1 MTAIQFAPAPAKTI
15 AMPPQLQ
22 AEPQTAAIGRGA
34 HRHFSVRRIA
44 NHEVP
49 EPAAPSPAVRSPH
62 LSSIPPPLSR
72 ETFDMLLKRLSLPV
86 AGTSK
91 EHLEAL
97 RARLLAGD
105 AVNGEARQL
114 DEGERRCLL
123 TGLNLELLQ
132 HPGAWNDGLGDLQPL
147 IVNSAA
153 WPAGR
158 ALRIVDTDTNSITLY
173 RQGEA
178 ERRVHHGDEVRLP
191 EPEDNEVI
199 LLRHARHFSLIQ
211 RDQDKV
217 VREVPHDG
225 DCFFSCIS
233 LALGA
238 DDCVASN
245 LTLRSALAE
254 HIWDTPEALEVAGT
268 WEGRLVDKPAIV
280 AVIPKPP
287 SVSPAA
293 RNAATPTHVSSDAQ
307 PASRQSPFAAHGP
320 FARTATDPQA
330 KLSHGLV
337 RAYNRAMKAH
347 LANGPLADSD
357 MQRFH
362 QQLKTWLKAEFSDG
376 GATDEHA
383 HKVLDDALQSAF
395 SVHVKRN
402 EAAVNAGA
410 PAPSPS
416 GHNTADEDGILQRLL
431 PEIGQFYASQMNTAL
446 ADDIYSPAEL
456 RALHDANVSALL
468 REIGDIQPWASEA
481 AKQNVAS
488 ELLHAFPAFKQ
499 RNQEKMKQVQQEISK
514 AINKTGSAYIKEIED
529 MLQKH
534 PSGVQPDTLLRTHHS
549 IVKGLES
556 TFPTSLLE
564 IRRNEPIEG
573 HWQVVKTHIDNYW
586 TTAVV
591 PANEAALAKP
601 APAREGPLSTTWK
614 PRVHRTHALI

>member
-1 MTAIQFAPAPAKTI
+1 MTAISASPAPARTTAIPAKV
-15 AMPPQLQ
+15 Q
-22 AEPQTAAIGRGA
+22 ADRQTAAIGRPA

-44 NHEVP
+44 NNDAP
-49 EPAAPSPAVRSPH
+49 EPAVPSPAVRSPH
-62 LSSIPPPLSR
+62 SSSIPPPLSR
-72 ETFDMLLKRLSLPV
+72 MAFDTLLKRLDLPV
-86 AGTSK
+86 TGTSK
-91 EHLEAL
+91 ERLEAL
-97 RARLLAGD
+97 RARLLAGH
-105 AVNGEARQL
+105 AVDGEARQL

-123 TGLNLELLQ
+123 TGLNLELMQ

-147 IVNSAA
+147 LVNSTA

-158 ALRIVDTDTNSITLY
+158 KLRIVDTYSNSITLY
-173 RQGEA
+173 QPGKP
-178 ERRVHHGDEVRLP
+178 ERSVYQGDEVLLP
-191 EPEDNEVI
+191 EPEDNEII
-199 LLRHARHFSLIQ
+199 LLRYDRHFSLIQ
-211 RDQDKV
+211 RDQENV
-217 VREVPHDG
+217 VTDVSGDG

-233 LALGA
+233 LAMGA

-287 SVSPAA
+287 SVPPAA
-293 RNAATPTHVSSDAQ
+293 RNAATPTHVSSNAQ

-320 FARTATDPQA
+320 FARTASDPQA

-337 RAYNRAMKAH
+337 RAYNHAMKAH

-362 QQLKTWLKAEFSDG
+362 QQLKTRLKAEFSDG

-383 HKVLDDALQSAF
+383 HKVLEDALQSAF

-431 PEIGQFYASQMNTAL
+431 PEIRQFYASQMNTAL

-534 PSGVQPDTLLRTHHS
+534 PSGVQPDTLLRTHRS

-573 HWQVVKTHIDNYW
+573 HWQGVKTHIDNYW
-586 TTAVV
+586 ATVVV

-601 APAREGPLSTTWK
+601 TPTQEGPLSTTRT
-614 PRVHRTHALI
+614 PRFRRTQTTH